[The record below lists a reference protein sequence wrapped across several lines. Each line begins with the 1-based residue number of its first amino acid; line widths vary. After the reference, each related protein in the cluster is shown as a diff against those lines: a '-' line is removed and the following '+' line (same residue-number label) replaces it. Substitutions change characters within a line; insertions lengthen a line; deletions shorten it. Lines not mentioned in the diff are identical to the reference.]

1 MRETENG
8 CKIPLARCEKAEYY
22 NAVRFYINNASCD
35 ELKIAISLLECV
47 VKGWSMWKRIYSGGK
62 KKTWNWCDLK

>member
-8 CKIPLARCEKAEYY
+8 CKIPLARCEKAEYC

-47 VKGWSMWKRIYSGGK
+47 VKG
-62 KKTWNWCDLK
+62 